1 MIMKLINS
9 KNDLYD
15 ISLVRWA
22 VVGSTTTVVDYLIF
36 INLYDATG
44 SILGSNLVASV
55 FATSLNYL
63 AHHNWTFKSNQQH
76 LNSGIKYLLNT
87 SFWLIV
93 SSLII
98 KSLLVAG
105 IDPKVAKLVP
115 LIFSVPINY
124 FVLDKLVFGKKV

>member
-1 MIMKLINS
+1 MKLINS

-36 INLYDATG
+36 INLYDATS

>member
-1 MIMKLINS
+1 MKLINS